1 MIRLR
6 LLSTLLLAA
15 AALIGLA
22 QASVVVPLDLDQ
34 MTDQADSILVG
45 TCNSK
50 HSYWKDKK
58 IWTDATFQVERR
70 VKGNPSHPL
79 VIRQLGGSVLKPVP
93 LAMKVSGL
101 SEFEIGET
109 ALLFMKRRPDGAGA
123 IVGLSQGHVRLTREP
138 RTGKWTSPNGR
149 FLDDLLS
156 RIENRLK
163 ESAQR

>member
-6 LLSTLLLAA
+6 RFSILLLAA
-15 AALIGLA
+15 ATLGGLA
-22 QASVVVPLDLDQ
+22 QASVVVPLDLDE

-58 IWTDATFQVERR
+58 IWTDATFQVDRR
-70 VKGNPSHPL
+70 VKGNPSDQV

-93 LAMKVSGL
+93 LAMKVSGATQ
-101 SEFEIGET
+101 FEIGET

-123 IVGLSQGHVRLTREP
+123 MLGLSQGHMRLTREP
-138 RTGKWTSPNGR
+138 RTGKWKSQDGR
-149 FLDDLLS
+149 LLDDLLS
-156 RIENRLK
+156 RIQNRLK
-163 ESAQR
+163 GSAQR